1 MWRTYR
7 GRSSARYD
15 TEAYTNGSRAQPRR
29 ITRRTLKNYEVAH
42 EGKSRHAA
50 TASDRCD
57 PMLDRE
63 ANKVQHCCEVRSPP
77 SFGTCGI
84 RQCARADIGRV
95 PREKRFEVLHKR
107 DSAKASRDPFGYN
120 FSIDAPR
127 NFSSRELV
135 NIRGHVDAFRVQV
148 RSRSSAPGRGTRNEE
163 MPAKERGCALLADR
177 HLGLAEGVRGLLETE
192 FEAVVVVGDEVSL
205 FESVRQ
211 LHVALAMVDLSL
223 RRGDGLGLIR
233 RMRSNFPQLKLI
245 ALSVHDE
252 KSAEL
257 AAIEAGANGFV
268 LKRSIATDL
277 LPTIDAVLV
286 GSAT

>member
-1 MWRTYR
+1 
-7 GRSSARYD
+7 
-15 TEAYTNGSRAQPRR
+15 
-29 ITRRTLKNYEVAH
+29 
-42 EGKSRHAA
+42 
-50 TASDRCD
+50 
-57 PMLDRE
+57 
-63 ANKVQHCCEVRSPP
+63 
-77 SFGTCGI
+77 
-84 RQCARADIGRV
+84 
-95 PREKRFEVLHKR
+95 
-107 DSAKASRDPFGYN
+107 
-120 FSIDAPR
+120 
-127 NFSSRELV
+127 
-135 NIRGHVDAFRVQV
+135 
-148 RSRSSAPGRGTRNEE
+148 

-211 LHVALAMVDLSL
+211 LHVGIAVVDLSL
-223 RRGDGLGLIR
+223 RRRDGLGLIR

-257 AAIEAGANGFV
+257 AAIAAGANGFV